1 MAVLLFLTGLL
12 CIVSLFFFTKSTT
25 EQIIA
30 TEKDVD
36 TVTEQITAKQ
46 KEFQTAQE
54 KYTAAVDEVQN
65 NINYLKQKAQTAS
78 QKQEKEKADISEEET
93 TSKPSVFSQADASEP
108 DNFSAD
114 NGHVVGIDPGH
125 QGENVD
131 MSAPEPIGPGSS
143 EMKAKCTSGTRGSFT
158 GIPEY
163 QLNLNVS
170 LQLKDVLEQ
179 RGYRVVMTRTDNDTA
194 ISNKERAEYA
204 ASQGQRSMSV
214 FTQTVRILLLHPE
227 PWLWLLLRAI
237 LMFPLFLISQTD
249 FPSVFWIPIV
259 RLQAFRIWGYSTQI
273 L

>member
-1 MAVLLFLTGLL
+1 MKKPSIMAVLLFLTGLL

-65 NINYLKQKAQTAS
+65 NINYFKQKAQTAS

-93 TSKPSVFSQADASEP
+93 ASKPSVFSQADASEP

-114 NGHVVGIDPGH
+114 NGHVVGDRPGH

-131 MSAPEPIGPGSS
+131 MSAPEPIGPGSQRRRQMVLPVPVAPLP
-143 EMKAKCTSGTRGSFT
+143 EFR
-158 GIPEY
+158 IPVE
-163 QLNLNVS
+163 
-170 LQLKDVLEQ
+170 
-179 RGYRVVMTRTDNDTA
+179 
-194 ISNKERAEYA
+194 
-204 ASQGQRSMSV
+204 
-214 FTQTVRILLLHPE
+214 PE
-227 PWLWLLLRAI
+227 C
-237 LMFPLFLISQTD
+237 
-249 FPSVFWIPIV
+249 FPSIKGCAGTE
-259 RLQAFRIWGYSTQI
+259 RLPGSYDQN
-273 L
+273 